1 MTEPI
6 VRWTSGPDR
15 LADVVVREV
24 SGVDGDDPTAALLR
38 DNPFAAMAVAVSTD
52 RLVVRTEL
60 GQVVELAPA
69 ATAARC
75 LDVEAVVASAAQ
87 SLYAWHVARLDL
99 RALRSRGLPVWC
111 AEHRA
116 RRSAVACGWLRV
128 VVVPGVQSLSDAVG
142 L

>member
-1 MTEPI
+1 MTEPV

-15 LADVVVREV
+15 LADVLVREM
-24 SGVDGDDPTAALLR
+24 SAVDGGDPTAELLR
-38 DNPFAAMAVAVSTD
+38 DNPFAALAVAASAD
-52 RLVVRTEL
+52 RLVVRTEF
-60 GQVVELAPA
+60 GQVVELTPA

-75 LDVEAVVASAAQ
+75 LDVQAVVASAVQ

-99 RALRSRGLPVWC
+99 SALRPRGLPVWC

-128 VVVPGVQSLSDAVG
+128 VVLDVQSSSDAGG